1 MTERRTARTVHKEA
15 AQWAA
20 RADRG
25 DLTSAETQALD
36 AWLAA
41 DPRHRGAY
49 ARAAAIWST
58 LDRAKALAAPVH
70 LKVARSRRG
79 WGLAAG
85 AAALAAVAAAALV
98 SVQVFPRSS
107 AAYETVVG
115 EVKHVALADG
125 SSADINTNSALSISM
140 TPRARAVALERGE
153 AWFKVAKNPSRP
165 FIVSAGDI
173 RVRAV
178 GTAFAV
184 RRMSGGAEVHI
195 TEGVV
200 EIWSTAAPGVRTRAP
215 AGGRL
220 YVPASGEG
228 PRSLA
233 GRGGVDE
240 GLAWRQGRLALE
252 GMSVAEA
259 AVEFNRYNKRRI
271 VVADPALGRKGLV
284 GWFRTNQP
292 EHFAEVVG
300 QTFGAPVT
308 TDATTIRLGAP
319 PHER

>member
-1 MTERRTARTVHKEA
+1 MTERKTAKAIHKEA

-20 RADRG
+20 RVDRG
-25 DLTSAETQALD
+25 DLTPQEAQALD

-41 DPRHRGAY
+41 DPRQRGAY
-49 ARAAAIWST
+49 VRATAIWST
-58 LDRAKALAAPVH
+58 LDRAKALAAPAPSSS
-70 LKVARSRRG
+70 ARERWG
-79 WGLAAG
+79 WRLAGG
-85 AAALAAVAAAALV
+85 AAAIAAALLV
-98 SVQVFPRSS
+98 AVQVFPRSS

-115 EVKHVALADG
+115 ELKHVALADG
-125 SSADINTNSALSISM
+125 SSADINTNSALTVSM
-140 TPRARAVALERGE
+140 TPRGRAVELSRGE

-165 FIVSAGDI
+165 FVVSAGDI

-184 RRMSGGAEVHI
+184 RRMSGGAEVQI

-200 EIWSTAAPGVRTRAP
+200 EIWSAAAPGVRTRAP

-233 GRGGVDE
+233 GGVDE

-319 PHER
+319 LHER